1 MADQPTKTKDPKT
14 TIEKAVLSKAL
25 IEFDDKTNQLFM
37 LIEKEIDDKCL
48 KMSTFALF
56 GFRIKLTEEI
66 NKIKKLTE

>member
-1 MADQPTKTKDPKT
+1 MSE
-14 TIEKAVLSKAL
+14 TIEKTAL
-25 IEFDDKTNQLFM
+25 KEQCEEYDKNITQLFALM
-37 LIEKEIDDKCL
+37 ENEIGDKCL

>member
-1 MADQPTKTKDPKT
+1 MSE
-14 TIEKAVLSKAL
+14 TIEKTVLKQRCEEYDKNITQLFAL
-25 IEFDDKTNQLFM
+25 IEN
-37 LIEKEIDDKCL
+37 EINDKCL